1 MQRCKGKRKYFFE
14 KKRRRMSPY
23 DICDNVS
30 RARKSPNMTQCHTIL
45 TRLAVKSAT
54 KAEYDKRET
63 SKTLWHALCLILAEA
78 AAKRLQT
85 NTINNK

>member
-1 MQRCKGKRKYFFE
+1 MQRCKGKHKYFFFE

-54 KAEYDKRET
+54 KAEYDKRKT
-63 SKTLWHALCLILAEA
+63 SKTLWHALCLIFSRSGCEA
-78 AAKRLQT
+78 AAS
-85 NTINNK
+85 